1 MRGRRLS
8 IKVNPVLLFS
18 KKIGSVF
25 ILIRFKVLD
34 PSEQGG
40 GQDPVYVE
48 NATPYISTRAGS
60 YRREPLQEHHQFRRI
75 KQPSN
80 ERACNLPLQT
90 ELS

>member
-34 PSEQGG
+34 PSEQGEDRILCTWKMQLPIFQQELG
-40 GQDPVYVE
+40 HTEE
-48 NATPYISTRAGS
+48 NPCKSI
-60 YRREPLQEHHQFRRI
+60 I
-75 KQPSN
+75 
-80 ERACNLPLQT
+80 NL
-90 ELS
+90 EG